1 MSKFSKIKER
11 LASLLIEV
19 EFATVKT
26 DKAVFE
32 YDGEELVEGTK
43 VYVIDEETNERVA
56 AADGEYTTEDNKV
69 ITVANGEVV
78 SIVEKEEEPIEE
90 PTEEPEVEEKP
101 IEAEEEP
108 KDGEEPVEE
117 PTEEPVEEPK
127 DEVAELKT
135 KVEELTAIVNEL
147 IGLVESMK
155 AETEEK
161 FSKISLAKPASEEFE
176 QSTTIKNTGDAK
188 LDRFLQRYGNK

>member
-32 YDGEELVEGTK
+32 YDDEELVEGTK
-43 VYVIDEETNERVA
+43 VYVIDEETNERVP
-56 AADGEYTTEDNKV
+56 AADGEYVTEENKV
-69 ITVANGEVV
+69 ITVADGKVI
-78 SIVEKEEEPIEE
+78 SIVEKEEEP
-90 PTEEPEVEEKP
+90 VK
-101 IEAEEEP
+101 
-108 KDGEEPVEE
+108 E
-117 PTEEPVEEPK
+117 PTEEPVAEEVVAEDAPEGTEDAPK
-127 DEVAELKT
+127 EETNEVAELKT

-161 FSKISLAKPASEEFE
+161 FSKISLAKPATEEFE
-176 QSTTIKNTGDAK
+176 QVKETKKTGDAK
-188 LDRFLQRYGNK
+188 LDKFLARYGNK

>member
-90 PTEEPEVEEKP
+90 PVEEPVAEEVVET
-101 IEAEEEP
+101 EEEP
-108 KDGEEPVEE
+108 VEEPTEE

-147 IGLVESMK
+147 IGLVEDMK
-155 AETEEK
+155 KETEEK

>member
-19 EFATVKT
+19 EFATLKT

-90 PTEEPEVEEKP
+90 PVEEPVAEEVVET
-101 IEAEEEP
+101 EEEP
-108 KDGEEPVEE
+108 VEEPTEE

-147 IGLVESMK
+147 IGLVEDMK
-155 AETEEK
+155 KETEEK

-176 QSTTIKNTGDAK
+176 QTTIKKTGDARVDK
-188 LDRFLQRYGNK
+188 LLNAWGKK

>member
-78 SIVEKEEEPIEE
+78 SIVEKEEEPTEEPVEEPVAEEVVETVEEPIEE
-90 PTEEPEVEEKP
+90 P
-101 IEAEEEP
+101 I
-108 KDGEEPVEE
+108 EE

-147 IGLVESMK
+147 IGLVEDMK
-155 AETEEK
+155 KETEEK

-176 QSTTIKNTGDAK
+176 QTTIKKTGDARVDK
-188 LDRFLQRYGNK
+188 LLNAWGKK

>member
-78 SIVEKEEEPIEE
+78 SIVEKEEEPTEEPVAEEVVEEVVETVEEPVEE
-90 PTEEPEVEEKP
+90 PT
-101 IEAEEEP
+101 
-108 KDGEEPVEE
+108 EE

-135 KVEELTAIVNEL
+135 KVDELTAIVNEL
-147 IGLVESMK
+147 IGLVEDMK
-155 AETEEK
+155 KETEEK

-176 QSTTIKNTGDAK
+176 QTTIKKTGDARVDK
-188 LDRFLQRYGNK
+188 LLNAWGKK

>member
-69 ITVANGEVV
+69 LTVTNGEVV
-78 SIVEKEEEPIEE
+78 SIVEKEEEP
-90 PTEEPEVEEKP
+90 T
-101 IEAEEEP
+101 
-108 KDGEEPVEE
+108 EE

-147 IGLVESMK
+147 IGLVEDMK
-155 AETEEK
+155 KETEEK

-176 QSTTIKNTGDAK
+176 QTTIKKTGDARVDK
-188 LDRFLQRYGNK
+188 LLNAWGKK

>member
-19 EFATVKT
+19 EFATLKT

-32 YDGEELVEGTK
+32 YDDEELVEGTK

-78 SIVEKEEEPIEE
+78 SIVEKEEEPTEEPVEEPVAEEVVETEEEPVEE
-90 PTEEPEVEEKP
+90 PT
-101 IEAEEEP
+101 
-108 KDGEEPVEE
+108 EE

-127 DEVAELKT
+127 DEVAELKV
-135 KVEELTAIVNEL
+135 KVEELTVIVNEL
-147 IGLVESMK
+147 IGLVEDMK
-155 AETEEK
+155 KETEEK

-176 QSTTIKNTGDAK
+176 QTTTAKNTGDAK

>member
-78 SIVEKEEEPIEE
+78 SIVEKEEEPVEE
-90 PTEEPEVEEKP
+90 PTEEPKDGEEP

-108 KDGEEPVEE
+108 KDG
-117 PTEEPVEEPK
+117 EEPVEEPK

-147 IGLVESMK
+147 IGLVEDMK
-155 AETEEK
+155 KETEEK

-176 QSTTIKNTGDAK
+176 QTTIKKTGDARVDK
-188 LDRFLQRYGNK
+188 LLNAWGKK

>member
-78 SIVEKEEEPIEE
+78 SIVEKEEEPTEEPVAEEVVEEVVETVEEPVEE
-90 PTEEPEVEEKP
+90 PT
-101 IEAEEEP
+101 
-108 KDGEEPVEE
+108 EE

-147 IGLVESMK
+147 IGLVEDMK
-155 AETEEK
+155 KETEEK

-176 QSTTIKNTGDAK
+176 QTTIKKTGDARVDK
-188 LDRFLQRYGNK
+188 LLNAWGKK

>member
-19 EFATVKT
+19 EFATLKT

-90 PTEEPEVEEKP
+90 PV
-101 IEAEEEP
+101 
-108 KDGEEPVEE
+108 EEPVAEEVVETVEEPVEEPTEE

-147 IGLVESMK
+147 IGLVEDMK
-155 AETEEK
+155 KETEEK

-176 QSTTIKNTGDAK
+176 QTTIKKTGDARVDK
-188 LDRFLQRYGNK
+188 LLNAWGKK

>member
-19 EFATVKT
+19 EFATLKT

-78 SIVEKEEEPIEE
+78 SIVEKEEEPTEEPVAEEVVETVEEPVEE
-90 PTEEPEVEEKP
+90 PT
-101 IEAEEEP
+101 
-108 KDGEEPVEE
+108 EE

-127 DEVAELKT
+127 EDEVAELKT

-147 IGLVESMK
+147 IGLVEDMK
-155 AETEEK
+155 KETEEK

-176 QSTTIKNTGDAK
+176 QTTIKKTGDARVDK
-188 LDRFLQRYGNK
+188 LLNAWGKK

>member
-43 VYVIDEETNERVA
+43 VYVIDEETGERVA

-78 SIVEKEEEPIEE
+78 SIVEKEEEPTEEPVAEEVVETEEEPVEE
-90 PTEEPEVEEKP
+90 PT
-101 IEAEEEP
+101 
-108 KDGEEPVEE
+108 EE

-127 DEVAELKT
+127 DEVAELKA

-147 IGLVESMK
+147 IGLVEDMK
-155 AETEEK
+155 KETEEK

-176 QSTTIKNTGDAK
+176 QTTIKKTGDARVDK
-188 LDRFLQRYGNK
+188 LLNAWGKK

>member
-19 EFATVKT
+19 EFATLKT

-32 YDGEELVEGTK
+32 YDDEELVEGTK

-69 ITVANGEVV
+69 ITISNGEVV
-78 SIVEKEEEPIEE
+78 SIVEKEEEPI
-90 PTEEPEVEEKP
+90 
-101 IEAEEEP
+101 
-108 KDGEEPVEE
+108 EEPVEE

-127 DEVAELKT
+127 DEVAELKA
-135 KVEELTAIVNEL
+135 KVDELTAIVNEL
-147 IGLVESMK
+147 IGLVEDMK
-155 AETEEK
+155 KETEEK

>member
-26 DKAVFE
+26 EKAVLE

-69 ITVANGEVV
+69 ITVSNGEVV
-78 SIVEKEEEPIEE
+78 SIVEKEEEP
-90 PTEEPEVEEKP
+90 TEEPVEEP
-101 IEAEEEP
+101 VAEEVVETEEEP
-108 KDGEEPVEE
+108 KDGEEP
-117 PTEEPVEEPK
+117 TEEPIEEPIEEPK

-147 IGLVESMK
+147 IGLVEDMK
-155 AETEEK
+155 KETEEK

-176 QSTTIKNTGDAK
+176 QTTIKKTGDARVDK
-188 LDRFLQRYGNK
+188 LLNAWGKK

>member
-78 SIVEKEEEPIEE
+78 SIVEKEEEPTEEPVEEPVAEEVVETVEEPVEE
-90 PTEEPEVEEKP
+90 PT
-101 IEAEEEP
+101 
-108 KDGEEPVEE
+108 EE

-127 DEVAELKT
+127 DEVAELKV

-147 IGLVESMK
+147 IGLVEDMK
-155 AETEEK
+155 KETEEK

-176 QSTTIKNTGDAK
+176 QTTIKKTGDARVDK
-188 LDRFLQRYGNK
+188 LLNAWGKK